1 MRETQERR
9 PTAGAEPPQ
18 VMSIGTHE
26 LGDAILAGEAVQ
38 QKLRDA
44 VLRNEK
50 FRAVLEYDPEGR
62 SYFFI
67 QFAGQG
73 TPSEGKG
80 IEAERQFKDFLAGR
94 LNMLDLVIADMRQS
108 LLEKG
113 GHERLENQ
121 GDKT

>member
-18 VMSIGTHE
+18 VISIGTHE
-26 LGDAILAGEAVQ
+26 LGDAILAGAAVQ

-67 QFAGQG
+67 QFVEQC
-73 TPSEGKG
+73 TQSEGKD
-80 IEAERQFKDFLAGR
+80 I
-94 LNMLDLVIADMRQS
+94 
-108 LLEKG
+108 LEKA
-113 GHERLENQ
+113 Q
-121 GDKT
+121 DAST